1 MSYIPQKS
9 NRHLWAVPQSCPV
22 SVPGEARVGCPVSSQ
37 KEVWHEDY
45 WQWVARGRW
54 EGSAPLADRLTL
66 VPTQIQSYN
75 PTLDSESLLLLGG
88 AAASVAAAAAS
99 VAAVAATTEAAAAAA
114 ALLREG
120 TGGKRNKPQTT
131 N

>member
-1 MSYIPQKS
+1 M
-9 NRHLWAVPQSCPV
+9 
-22 SVPGEARVGCPVSSQ
+22 GG
-37 KEVWHEDY
+37 
-45 WQWVARGRW
+45 RGRW
-54 EGSAPLADRLTL
+54 EGSAPLSDRLTL

-75 PTLDSESLLLLGG
+75 PTLDSESLLLLSG
-88 AAASVAAAAAS
+88 AAVSVAAAAAAAS